1 MFVYTLKTIPKY
13 DITFW
18 RGQGITAELHLLSIS
33 SSFNVSYFQIKIKKI
48 QFHYLKA
55 RVSVSAQSAPRTQSC
70 LPWAM
75 IGLVLRWVLQS
86 CNPCKLSRVAV
97 LQNHKV
103 TTATRPKSQFMR
115 DGWHLFIAKSHV
127 YKCYCRTSTPWL
139 CHKWPKRKSSSNTH
153 VPLTLCNQLLS

>member
-1 MFVYTLKTIPKY
+1 MVLKSWEGVSERLKNSLYWASRQALMCLIFK
-13 DITFW
+13 
-18 RGQGITAELHLLSIS
+18 LL
-33 SSFNVSYFQIKIKKI
+33 
-48 QFHYLKA
+48 LKDFFLKNLTA
-55 RVSVSAQSAPRTQSC
+55 RVSISAQSAPRTRSC

-75 IGLVLRWVLQS
+75 IGLVLCWVLQS

-139 CHKWPKRKSSSNTH
+139 CHKSKSFSNTR
-153 VPLTLCNQLLS
+153 VPLALCWSTSILIYINSCHTG